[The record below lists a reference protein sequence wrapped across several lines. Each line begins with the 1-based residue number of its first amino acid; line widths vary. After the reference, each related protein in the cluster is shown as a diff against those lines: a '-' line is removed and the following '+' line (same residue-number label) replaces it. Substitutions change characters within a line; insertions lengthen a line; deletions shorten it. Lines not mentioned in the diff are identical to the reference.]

1 MNPDADVLA
10 GYTAGE
16 EGEDFE
22 VDPDQSV
29 GDE

>member
-16 EGEDFE
+16 EGKDFE
-22 VDPDQSV
+22 GDPDQA
-29 GDE
+29 GGE